1 MRGTTADE
9 GIVQSSD
16 TELTALLDRTASAQG
31 ERLAMVASASAAHPA
46 VLEAGRSSI
55 TNITAEGYPGRRF
68 HPGTQELDAVESLAI
83 DRARM
88 MFGAQ
93 YANVQPHSCTN
104 ANLAVLAS
112 LAPKKGRVLS
122 LSLDEGGHLSHGA
135 AASVTSSMFD
145 VHHYGL
151 SEDGWLDLEAVRRRA
166 EEVGPAV
173 IIAGASAYPRRV
185 DFEAF
190 RRIADDVG
198 AYLLADISHIAGLVA
213 GGVHV
218 SPVDHAHATTFGTY
232 KQLMGPH
239 GGVIL
244 SGAAYEDVGPDGRVP
259 LRRVFDRGVFP
270 KLQGTPDPAA
280 IAGKA
285 AAFGLGS
292 SPHFRDYA
300 ERIVLLA
307 QTLASGLR
315 DAGWSVLTGGTDNHM
330 VILDLRS
337 SGVSGLVAERSLEEC
352 GILAN
357 RNRIPGDTLPPMIG
371 SGLRFGTNIMAQ
383 RRLPVEVMQRLCLL
397 IDRVL
402 SSVRTDSPSEY
413 ALADGV
419 RREVGREVADIASD
433 FPIHAWSA

>member
-1 MRGTTADE
+1 MRATTADE

-122 LSLDEGGHLSHGA
+122 LSLNEGGHLSHGA

-198 AYLLADISHIAGLVA
+198 AYLLTDISHIAGLVA

-244 SGAAYEDVGPDGRVP
+244 SGAAYEDVGPDGRSRSVASST
-259 LRRVFDRGVFP
+259 VV
-270 KLQGTPDPAA
+270 
-280 IAGKA
+280 
-285 AAFGLGS
+285 S
-292 SPHFRDYA
+292 SPDSRA
-300 ERIVLLA
+300 R
-307 QTLASGLR
+307 
-315 DAGWSVLTGGTDNHM
+315 
-330 VILDLRS
+330 
-337 SGVSGLVAERSLEEC
+337 
-352 GILAN
+352 
-357 RNRIPGDTLPPMIG
+357 PTLPPSPARRQP
-371 SGLRFGTNIMAQ
+371 SG
-383 RRLPVEVMQRLCLL
+383 
-397 IDRVL
+397 
-402 SSVRTDSPSEY
+402 SVRPRISETTPRGLFFWLRHSRRGYVTQVGPS
-413 ALADGV
+413 
-419 RREVGREVADIASD
+419 
-433 FPIHAWSA
+433 